1 MQKEASILYNRYLA
15 ESTPS
20 AAPETPPLSPLLPS
34 LPRLDRD
41 ALITLAAAF
50 VIGPCAVE
58 NAPCA
63 ETTAPV
69 VMIWGAVIAFLSA
82 ADALRLSKRR
92 SE

>member
-50 VIGPCAVE
+50 
-58 NAPCA
+58 
-63 ETTAPV
+63 
-69 VMIWGAVIAFLSA
+69 FLLTDGDRGTDWSDRDFRCQP
-82 ADALRLSKRR
+82 ADCGSFEGDHRR
-92 SE
+92 V

>member
-41 ALITLAAAF
+41 ALITLAAKIREADH
-50 VIGPCAVE
+50 GYA
-58 NAPCA
+58 
-63 ETTAPV
+63 
-69 VMIWGAVIAFLSA
+69 IAINRINNRTCR
-82 ADALRLSKRR
+82 RLQR
-92 SE
+92 